1 MSSREL
7 KGIKSEWPSLQVDF
21 LSRNFMVSDID
32 MRINFTVIVVSSTN
46 TAKGVMITCFDSISI
61 PITLWSTV
69 PYDS

>member
-32 MRINFTVIVVSSTN
+32 MRINFTVIVLL
-46 TAKGVMITCFDSISI
+46 A
-61 PITLWSTV
+61 PPTLLRV
-69 PYDS
+69 